1 MRNVQYIM
9 MRLEQ
14 YKIANK
20 KVYSE
25 GNMSKKNVSCTQ
37 LKTIFNT
44 KTIRSIPILI
54 EGKDKPYLLLKI
66 KVCLLHVFESN
77 KTN

>member
-1 MRNVQYIM
+1 MQHVKKE
-9 MRLEQ
+9 RLL
-14 YKIANK
+14 YT
-20 KVYSE
+20 
-25 GNMSKKNVSCTQ
+25 TQ
-37 LKTIFNT
+37 TIFNT
-44 KTIRSIPILI
+44 KTIRSIQILI